1 MVLNNNHHYFSL
13 LCISTADLWIRGLA
27 NVAVSPSYGES
38 VVLILSFTHLHISL
52 VLVFIYL
59 AILIFSP
66 VSTQDYYGVT
76 FPGTTATMPGRD
88 GLANNPY
95 SGKSKLIFNLG
106 LSLST
111 VAALC

>member
-1 MVLNNNHHYFSL
+1 MPGKAPPNLAQGVPPL
-13 LCISTADLWIRGLA
+13 LA
-27 NVAVSPSYGES
+27 NQYIMGPGGLLPAYPQIYGYEDLQMLQS
-38 VVLILSFTHLHISL
+38 RL
-52 VLVFIYL
+52 
-59 AILIFSP
+59 P
-66 VSTQDYYGVT
+66 MDYYGVT